1 VSRLTAFTR
10 KRSPA
15 VAGLL
20 GFGPLLWASYFLLE
34 PEPDDELGDVL
45 WFALG

>member
-1 VSRLTAFTR
+1 LRA
-10 KRSPA
+10 KRSPD

-20 GFGPLLWASYFLLE
+20 GFGPLLWVSYFLLE